1 MDLRT
6 FQDRI
11 YGKYQNQLFVFEPSW
26 DSFRPIEHV
35 AWDGKKYVI
44 LDQKFKQDLFDQSYG
59 YGSLEMKETCRKI
72 SQDTELDGIKEIK
85 DSIELWKW
93 CGEKELK
100 WWNDR
105 PCLFASPC
113 VKKDTQGWRT
123 YLKYENVRAKTL
135 RQHIRGR
142 LTRRLGIKKI
152 LEAK

>member
-11 YGKYQNQLFVFEPSW
+11 YGKYENQLFIFEPAW

-35 AWDGKKYVI
+35 AWNGTKYVI
-44 LDQKFKQDLFDQSYG
+44 LDQKFKQDLFDPNYG
-59 YGSLEMKETCRKI
+59 YGSLAMKATCRKI
-72 SQDTELDGIKEIK
+72 SQDTELETAKEIK
-85 DSIELWKW
+85 DAVEFWKW
-93 CGEKELK
+93 SGEKELK

-113 VKKDTQGWRT
+113 VEKDREDWKN

-135 RQHIRGR
+135 RQPIRGR

-152 LEAK
+152 LQTK